1 MKTKNLIPTVP
12 DAAHFF
18 VVKETIFVEVYES
31 LGLLL
36 VGRRKTISVRLIVF
50 KFRVDKVVDL
60 ERGG

>member
-1 MKTKNLIPTVP
+1 MEMKNLIHTVP
-12 DAAHFF
+12 DAADFL

-36 VGRRKTISVRLIVF
+36 EGRRKAISVRLIMC

-60 ERGG
+60 ERGD